1 MRWIKK
7 IFLRKVP
14 KALSKKTY
22 PVKEFVLRKF
32 LSDFKMPL
40 ILITE
45 IIVCLLFGD
54 LIPFSMKSA
63 LYAVSLNLKE
73 ILLFVLPFII
83 FSFLL
88 NSIGILK
95 KGAFS
100 FVALAFSMV
109 VISNFTA
116 TVFGGF
122 LGIFTLGSLGF
133 IEKITLSQDV
143 LNPLWAFELPQ
154 LVSNDAALFSG
165 LVAGVI
171 LSLTGHQKS
180 QGIAQK
186 LYSGSFF
193 FLKRCFIPVLPI
205 FILGFILKMQHDG
218 LLTSVFKHYLPIAIL
233 IIIVSVP
240 YILTLFALALGFDK
254 KRWVQGLKNLVPGM
268 LTGFTTMSSAS
279 TMPLVI
285 DAVEKNTT
293 EPFTPGVVPVSINT
307 HLVGDC
313 FSMSI
318 QAIAILIS
326 FGYDLPSLPDFLL
339 FAVFFVIARFAVA
352 GVPGGGVLMT
362 LPVFEKYLGFSGEML
377 SLITALYILF
387 DPLITPVNVLGHGTF
402 AQLFEKLY
410 KKVLGRKGIV
420 SKTRPR

>member
-1 MRWIKK
+1 
-7 IFLRKVP
+7 
-14 KALSKKTY
+14 
-22 PVKEFVLRKF
+22 
-32 LSDFKMPL
+32 MPL

-45 IIVCLLFGD
+45 IVVSLFFGD
-54 LIPFSMKSA
+54 LIPSPIKTG
-63 LYAVSLNLKE
+63 LYALSLSLKE
-73 ILLFVLPFII
+73 ILLFVLPFVI

-88 NSIGILK
+88 NSIGILR

-109 VISNFTA
+109 IISNFTA
-116 TVFGGF
+116 TVLGGF
-122 LGIFTLGSLGF
+122 LGIFTLSNLGF
-133 IEKITLSQDV
+133 IEKITLSKDT
-143 LNPLWAFELPQ
+143 LSPLWTLNLPQ
-154 LVSNDAALFSG
+154 LVSNDVALFSG

-180 QGIAQK
+180 QNIAQK
-186 LYSGSFF
+186 LYDASFF

-205 FILGFILKMQHDG
+205 FILGFIFKMQHDG

-233 IIIVSVP
+233 IIIVSVS
-240 YILTLFALALGFDK
+240 YILTLFAVALRFDK
-254 KRWVQGLKNLVPGM
+254 AKWVQGLKNLVPGM

-279 TMPLVI
+279 TLPLVI

-326 FGYDLPSLPDFLL
+326 FGYGLPSLPDFLL
-339 FAVFFVIARFAVA
+339 FSVFFVIARFAVA

-402 AQLFEKLY
+402 AQLFERLY
-410 KKVLGRKGIV
+410 KRILGKKNAAI
-420 SKTRPR
+420 KAPL

>member
-1 MRWIKK
+1 M
-7 IFLRKVP
+7 
-14 KALSKKTY
+14 
-22 PVKEFVLRKF
+22 RKF

-54 LIPFSMKSA
+54 FIPLSLKSG
-63 LYAVSLNLKE
+63 LYAVSLTLKE
-73 ILLFVLPFII
+73 ILLFVLPFVI

-143 LNPLWAFELPQ
+143 LKPLWHFDLPQ
-154 LVSNDAALFSG
+154 LISNDTALFSG
-165 LVAGVI
+165 LAAGVV

-180 QGIAQK
+180 QEVAQK
-186 LYSGSFF
+186 LYKASFF
-193 FLKRCFIPVLPI
+193 FLKRCFIPVLPL

-218 LLTSVFKHYLPIAIL
+218 LLISVLQHYLPIAIL
-233 IIIVSVP
+233 IIFVSVS
-240 YILTLFALALGFDK
+240 YILTLFAVALGFDRT
-254 KRWVQGLKNLVPGM
+254 RWVQGVKNLVPGM

-293 EPFTPGVVPVSINT
+293 EPFATGVVPVSINT

-318 QAIAILIS
+318 QAVAILIS
-326 FGYDLPSLPDFLL
+326 FGYDLPSLTDFLL

-410 KKVLGRKGIV
+410 KKVLGKTGAVRK
-420 SKTRPR
+420 SRL